1 MSTTQFIKD
10 RVRGEVGQ
18 HFVAEMIRNWGL
30 EVFEVPR
37 GKFDD
42 FDLIVSGK
50 LFDKQ
55 IHTTVEVK
63 HDYRLSETGNFYL
76 DIPALR
82 HSRAKILTIV
92 EGNPPHTVYILPLQD
107 ALNYALRHPNV
118 IGGEYHETSCLVS
131 KEVFISALKPKILI
145 TKQ

>member
-1 MSTTQFIKD
+1 MSTKLFIKD

-18 HFVAEMIRNWGL
+18 HFVAEMFRGWGL
-30 EVFEVPR
+30 KVFEVPR

-42 FDLIVSGK
+42 YDLIVSGE
-50 LFDKQ
+50 LFGRQ
-55 IHTTVEVK
+55 IHATVEVK

-82 HSRAKILTIV
+82 HSRAGILTIV

-118 IGGEYHETSCLVS
+118 IGGEYRETSCLVS
-131 KEVFISALKPKILI
+131 KEMFISALRPKVL
-145 TKQ
+145 TAHS

>member
-1 MSTTQFIKD
+1 MSTKQFIKD

-18 HFVAEMIRNWGL
+18 HFVAEMFRSWGL
-30 EVFEVPR
+30 NVFEVPR

-42 FDLIVSGK
+42 YDLIVSGE
-50 LFDKQ
+50 LYGRQ
-55 IHTTVEVK
+55 IHSTVEVK

-76 DIPALR
+76 DIRALR
-82 HSRAKILTIV
+82 HSRAGILAIV

-118 IGGEYHETSCLVS
+118 IGGEYHEISSRVP
-131 KEVFISALKPKILI
+131 KEVFISVLTPHVLTTI
-145 TKQ
+145 